1 MAILQFAADRPGS
14 GKSSLAGALLLHLAS
29 ANKRAAYYKPLSKLG
44 ADDPDVP
51 FFSQSLLA
59 DGSLP
64 PAPDSD
70 ALPLAGASLEGALL
84 ARVQAQV
91 NQLKSQV
98 ETVLLEGPDLT
109 NTDGDA
115 SSLPLELAIA
125 TGSRVVVVFWYSKDL
140 AADSVAEAC
149 QPLGERLA
157 GVLINGVIAFRGQHA
172 KNVLGAEIAAQGIPL
187 LGVVPEDRTML
198 GVSVQQIADYLNG
211 RWVQEPENVDARV
224 ERFLIGGNIMDDG
237 PTYFGR
243 HSNQAVIT
251 RGARP
256 DIQMASLTC
265 DPCCLVLTGGEEPAE
280 YVKAEALQKG
290 VPLILVD
297 TNTIDTADSLGGLL
311 DLATARS
318 RQKIQHFLH
327 LLEEHADVEAL
338 TSLAL
343 S

>member
-1 MAILQFAADRPGS
+1 MAVLQFAADRPGS
-14 GKSSLAGALLLHLAS
+14 GKSSLAGALLLHLTS

-51 FFSQSLLA
+51 FFSQSLFA
-59 DGSLP
+59 DASLP
-64 PAPDSD
+64 PAPYSD
-70 ALPLAGASLEGALL
+70 ALPQAGASLEGALL

-157 GVLINGVIAFRGQHA
+157 GVLINGVTAFRGQHA
-172 KNVLGAEIAAQGIPL
+172 QNVLGAEIAAQGIPL

-198 GVSVQQIADYLNG
+198 GVSVQQIADYLKG
-211 RWVQEPENVDARV
+211 RWVQEPENVDAWV
-224 ERFLIGGNIMDDG
+224 ERFLIGGNIMDSG
-237 PTYFGR
+237 PSYFGR
-243 HSNQAVIT
+243 YSNQAVIT

-297 TNTIDTADSLGGLL
+297 TNTIETADSLAGML

-318 RQKIQHFLH
+318 REKIQRFLH
-327 LLEEHADVEAL
+327 LLQQNADIEAL

>member
-1 MAILQFAADRPGS
+1 LAVLQIAADRPGS

-29 ANKRAAYYKPLSKLG
+29 GNKRAAYYKPLSQLG
-44 ADDPDVP
+44 GDDPDVS

-59 DGSLP
+59 DASFP
-64 PAPDSD
+64 PAPESN
-70 ALPLAGASLEGALL
+70 ALPQAGMGLEKALSEG
-84 ARVQAQV
+84 VQAQV

-98 ETVLLEGPDLT
+98 DTVLLEGPDLA
-109 NTDGDA
+109 NAEGAA
-115 SSLPLELAIA
+115 STLPLELSIE
-125 TGSRVVVVFWYSKDL
+125 TGSRIVAVFWYSKAL

-149 QPLGERLA
+149 QTLGERLA
-157 GVLINGVIAFRGQHA
+157 GVLINGVTAFRGQHV
-172 KNVLGAEIAAQGIPL
+172 KNVLGAELAAKGIPF
-187 LGVVPEDRTML
+187 LGLVPEDRTML
-198 GVSVQQIADYLNG
+198 GVSVQQIADYLKG
-211 RWVQEPENVDARV
+211 RWVQEPENVDAWV
-224 ERFLIGGNIMDDG
+224 ERFLIWGNLLDSA
-237 PTYFGR
+237 PSYFGR

-297 TNTIDTADSLGGLL
+297 TNTIETADSLGGLL

-318 RQKIQHFLH
+318 RQKIQRFLH
-327 LLEEHADVEAL
+327 LLQENADIEAL
-338 TSLAL
+338 ASLAL